1 MMLQM
6 RNYEQIMRFCYK
18 NWVFV
23 GFQRNE
29 SFVVQVC
36 EVKETESEVEKESVA
51 VVPGNDWK
59 F

>member
-1 MMLQM
+1 MG
-6 RNYEQIMRFCYK
+6 FCYK

>member
-1 MMLQM
+1 MG
-6 RNYEQIMRFCYK
+6 FCYK
-18 NWVFV
+18 NCVFV